1 MKVVFAAAAIA
12 MIASQGCS
20 QRGASCKAVN
30 GVDLWVDCDGTS
42 KLKFKVTNKAGK
54 TIEGEIPV
62 NKGSECN
69 NQALTKVGDS
79 SEEECTEGAQSI
91 ILLYCLS
98 HLGDS
103 QCSSKDLSLYRDLFR
118 ETQVP
123 APDTETSEWA
133 SEKEQAGAV
142 LNSLFNAHD
151 AASAGLSSTESPRL
165 RPGIFL
171 AGALGGLVG
180 SVSVSVAFKYF
191 RQPPAVMTSTLL
203 G

>member
-20 QRGASCKAVN
+20 QRGASCKAKN
-30 GVDLWVDCDGTS
+30 GVDCWVDCDGTS
-42 KLKFKVTNKAGK
+42 KLKFKESNQAGK
-54 TIEGEIPV
+54 TIEGDVPV
-62 NKGSECN
+62 GQGNECN
-69 NQALTKVGDS
+69 SQKLTKLGDL
-79 SEEECTEGAQSI
+79 SEEDCTNLAFSLFI
-91 ILLYCLS
+91 TYCSS
-98 HLGDS
+98 HRGDS